1 MRLYTVSSID
11 SWTMMKQPG
20 RAGSGKQGEKLIP
33 RLGKNGGPL
42 CATSGLISSL
52 EQCQLFVAQK
62 ISERVVSVSKIRVW
76 KGQ

>member
-11 SWTMMKQPG
+11 SWIMMQTPG
-20 RAGSGKQGEKLIP
+20 RAGKADGKLIP

-42 CATSGLISSL
+42 CKTDGMISSYGN
-52 EQCQLFVAQK
+52 CAQFLADK
-62 ISERVVSVSKIRVW
+62 WAAGAVSVSKIRKW

>member
-11 SWTMMKQPG
+11 KWIMMAVPG
-20 RAGSGKQGEKLIP
+20 REDRMQP

-42 CATSGLISSL
+42 CVTDGMISSY
-52 EQCQLFVAQK
+52 EQCELFVARK
-62 ISERVVSVSKIRVW
+62 IAERAVSTSKIRKW

>member
-11 SWTMMKQPG
+11 SWIMMATPG
-20 RAGSGKQGEKLIP
+20 RAGKPAGKMIP

-42 CATSGLISSL
+42 CVTDGMISSF
-52 EQCQLFVAQK
+52 ENCERFVDHKLTTGEA
-62 ISERVVSVSKIRVW
+62 VSVSKIRVW

>member
-11 SWTMMKQPG
+11 SWIMMAQPG
-20 RAGSGKQGEKLIP
+20 KVGKSAGKQVP

-42 CATSGLISSL
+42 CVTDGMISSL
-52 EQCQLFVAQK
+52 KNCRGFVRAKLQMGC
-62 ISERVVSVSKIRVW
+62 VSTSKIRVW